1 MGSPSFQPR
10 NAEPLDVETVARL
23 LRSGSLHG
31 ADKPGIAQT
40 AKHLVSLGLIKTVTG
55 EHVRCVDH
63 RDADYRYVRNRSCR
77 GRIRVDDDLDDG
89 DRLYCPEC
97 GRVIYPHRKK
107 RHKMVQVEVRPG
119 GVAAFL
125 QDLLEQNGLEPKQVA
140 PWVWRVDTPR
150 GEAKLVVA
158 DHCGLEH
165 VSRDWAAANRTC
177 YVVVDSASC
186 KQRFL
191 PEKWLTWTRLAEVV
205 CERSKLTDLL
215 SSAASTVPASQVRA
229 SVPVYSATVRP
240 VVLTERPRET
250 AAAAEASDK
259 PKKAWPDPQTHTV
272 AKCWTTKDG
281 AFCLSTKTRG
291 RYNGKVEF
299 GPRTNQARL
308 MQLLCYQKWQEQ
320 LTEKEREQQ
329 LNMSFEMTK
338 LADFMAEIYPDDM
351 AAARRDAARG
361 DVARLKALLKRFRSL
376 ISDIKTKKL
385 APAGIN
391 PDVLPPLD
399 IESSIDTGL
408 SLRVAHVHY
417 LDANSPE
424 AREFSVDP
432 EKLGFLRRQESS

>member
-1 MGSPSFQPR
+1 
-10 NAEPLDVETVARL
+10 
-23 LRSGSLHG
+23 
-31 ADKPGIAQT
+31 
-40 AKHLVSLGLIKTVTG
+40 VTG
-55 EHVRCVDH
+55 EYVRCVDH
-63 RDADYRYVRNRSCR
+63 RDGDYRYVRNRSCR

-89 DRLYCPEC
+89 ERLYCPEC
-97 GRVIYPHRKK
+97 GRVVYPRRKR
-107 RHKMVQVEVRPG
+107 RHKMVQVEVQPD

-125 QDLLEQNGLEPKQVA
+125 QNLLEQNGLEPKQVA
-140 PWVWRVDTPR
+140 PWVWRVDTPQ

-158 DHCGLEH
+158 DYCDLEH
-165 VSRDWAAANRTC
+165 VSRDWAAANRAC

-191 PEKWLTWTRLAEVV
+191 PEKWLTWARLAEVV
-205 CERSKLTDLL
+205 CEPGKLTDLL
-215 SSAASTVPASQVRA
+215 SSAASTVPATQVRA

-240 VVLTERPRET
+240 VVLTERPGE
-250 AAAAEASDK
+250 AAVAAEASDK
-259 PKKAWPDPQTHTV
+259 PKKTWPDPQIHTV

-281 AFCLSTKTRG
+281 AFYMSTRTQG
-291 RYNGKVEF
+291 RYDGKVKF

-361 DVARLKALLKRFRSL
+361 DVARLKALLKRFRTL
-376 ISDIKTKKL
+376 VSDMRTKKL
-385 APAGIN
+385 EPAGIN
-391 PDVLPPLD
+391 PGILPPLD
-399 IESSIDTGL
+399 IESSIEAGL

-424 AREFSVDP
+424 AHETSIDP
-432 EKLGFLRRQESS
+432 QKLDYLHRRGSS